1 MSVEIA
7 NPVKRIIQAAVQAAV
22 RFGHGAVT
30 ADHLLYALLS
40 DNAAAALLGRC
51 GCDLLHVER
60 ELLEYLELLPEQSGR
75 VLRDPRSDATF
86 TRVIETAALR
96 ALRAGKPLIEIA
108 DLLVPILDQ
117 STSYA
122 SMLLGA
128 EGLTRLELLRC
139 VSHGTPAPPLYRSGQ
154 GGQGGVRAPGARV
167 HVVLHNDHY
176 TGMEFVVRVLEEVF
190 AHSERAAAAR
200 MMQVHTEGRALV
212 GSFELA
218 VALAKAEEVRA
229 LATEAGFPL
238 LCTVEE
244 AG

>member
-7 NPVKRIIQAAVQAAV
+7 NPVKRLIQAAVQAAV

-40 DNAAAALLGRC
+40 ENAAAALLGRC
-51 GCDLLHVER
+51 GCDLVHLER

-86 TRVIETAALR
+86 KRVLETAALR
-96 ALRAGKPLIEIA
+96 ALRANKPLIEIA
-108 DLLVPILDQ
+108 DLLVPILDE
-117 STSYA
+117 SASYA

-139 VSHGTPAPPLYRSGQ
+139 VSHGTPAPPLYQ
-154 GGQGGVRAPGARV
+154 GGQGGELPPGARM

-176 TGMEFVVRVLEEVF
+176 TGMEFVIQVLEEVF
-190 AHSERAAAAR
+190 AHSEKAAAAR

-212 GSFELA
+212 GAYELA

-238 LCTVEE
+238 LCTVEK

>member
-1 MSVEIA
+1 MAVGIA
-7 NPVKRIIQAAVQAAV
+7 SPVKRLIQAAGQAAV

-30 ADHLLYALLS
+30 VDHLLYALLS
-40 DNAAAALLGRC
+40 ENAAAALLGRC

-96 ALRAGKPLIEIA
+96 ALRASKPLIEVA
-108 DLLVPILDQ
+108 DLLVPILDEA
-117 STSYA
+117 TSYA

-139 VSHGTPAPPLYRSGQ
+139 VSHGTPAPPLYQ
-154 GGQGGVRAPGARV
+154 GGDLPPGARV
-167 HVVLHNDHY
+167 NVVLHNDHY

-190 AHSERAAAAR
+190 AHSGKAAAAR
-200 MMQVHTEGRALV
+200 MMQVHLEGRALV
-212 GSFELA
+212 GSYELA

-229 LATEAGFPL
+229 LATEAEFPL
-238 LCTVEE
+238 LCTVEKP
-244 AG
+244 G